1 MSIKRSSIEN
11 LKSRVNLVD
20 VAGKY
25 TALRK
30 RGKSYVGLSPFT
42 QEKTPSFH
50 IDPIKNVFY
59 CFSSNQGGD
68 LIGFVQKMEKL
79 EFYEAVEAL
88 AERFSIP
95 LEYEEGTAAPKQ
107 DKNLKKEL
115 QEIHLYAAEF
125 YQKAFAAD
133 HPEAQAVRDYWTQ
146 ERKFPLTVTKEF
158 GIGYAPVNPHKL
170 MEQLVRKEFSAEAIS
185 QSGLYFNAY
194 NINNFDSYKPRFRGR
209 LIIPLRDAQGQII
222 AFTGRKLPQTPAD
235 DPAFESK
242 YVNSPETLIFKKGR
256 MLFNFDR
263 ARTAVEK
270 QGFFLMVEGQL
281 DALRVSTSGY
291 GAVVAPQGT
300 AITPEQLNL
309 LKRYETRLRVFLD
322 GDRAGQ
328 AAALR
333 VLPMALKEEIDI
345 SFLKLSPGVDPDLFF
360 REGGKLQELEQL
372 SPIAFAIKAF
382 FPEEIHKMSAQAK
395 AYAYKK
401 IFDQILAS
409 PSAITHEAFLEEL
422 VRYLKIDPRSFRYE
436 FDKYKTEYKEH
447 SAPVNAPN
455 AGNTPESADNSAIFN
470 KNLTISEN
478 ELLLV
483 LVHFPHLAAKVANVL
498 DAEWLDPQD
507 ENATLLNKVLA
518 EATEGLWDGQ
528 KSIDKVAPED
538 PQRSFVYGLLALDP
552 PQDDPISSINN
563 CLHAIRKKYGDRM
576 LAALREQISQA
587 PNEDSVRE
595 LLKKQQ
601 FYLNFKQKTPFLKNA

>member
-25 TALRK
+25 TALKK

-68 LIGFVQKMEKL
+68 LIGFVQGMEKL
-79 EFYEAVEAL
+79 EFYEAVESL
-88 AERFSIP
+88 AEKYGIP
-95 LEYEEGTAAPKQ
+95 LEYEEGTNAPKQ

-115 QEIHLYAAEF
+115 HEIHLYAAEF

-133 HPEAQAVRDYWTQ
+133 HPEAEAVRKYWTQ
-146 ERKFPLTVTKEF
+146 ERKFPLTVAKEF
-158 GIGYAPVNPHKL
+158 GVGYAPANPHKL
-170 MEQLVRKEFSAEAIS
+170 LETLIRREFSPEAIS

-194 NINNFDSYKPRFRGR
+194 DIKEFSSYKPRFRGR
-209 LIIPLRDAQGQII
+209 LMIPLRDAQGQVI

-235 DPAFESK
+235 DPAFEAK

-263 ARTAVEK
+263 ARMAVEK
-270 QGFFLMVEGQL
+270 QGYFLMVEGQL
-281 DALRVSTSGY
+281 DTLRVYTSGY

-300 AITPEQLNL
+300 AITIEQLGM
-309 LKRYETRLRVFLD
+309 LKRYEPKLRVFLD

-345 SFLKLSPGVDPDLFF
+345 SFLRLNPGVDPDAFF
-360 REGGKLQELEQL
+360 RDGGKIEELEQL
-372 SPIAFAIKAF
+372 SPMDFALKTY
-382 FPEEIHKMSAQAK
+382 FPEEGHKMSAQAK
-395 AYAYKK
+395 SYAYRKV
-401 IFDQILAS
+401 FDQILVC
-409 PSAITHEAFLEEL
+409 PSAITQEALLDEL
-422 VRYLKIDPRSFRYE
+422 VKALKSDRRTVGYE
-436 FDKYKTEYKEH
+436 FNKYKAEYR
-447 SAPVNAPN
+447 AD
-455 AGNTPESADNSAIFN
+455 NTSVSPPQEERISETADNSVFFN

-483 LVHFPHLAAKVANVL
+483 LVHFPQLAAKVAHAL
-498 DAEWLDPQD
+498 DTEWLDPQD
-507 ENATLLNKVLA
+507 ENATLLNRILA
-518 EATEGLWDGQ
+518 EAAEGLWDPE
-528 KSIDKVAPED
+528 KSIDKVAPAD
-538 PQRSFVYGLLALDP
+538 PQRSFLYGLLALEA
-552 PQDDPISSINN
+552 PQDDPIDSINN
-563 CLHAIRKKYGDRM
+563 CIYAIRKKHGEKM
-576 LAALREQISQA
+576 LAALREQIAGAADQA
-587 PNEDSVRE
+587 SMRE